1 MTKTNLA
8 LVLLVAAVPGALLLF
23 VLVMAFLSYSENM
36 SGALMGVAGLT
47 LLLSG
52 GAAALPVVAVMTGPR
67 TPKAEPEA
75 EAVAEAGGE
84 APQSEEY
91 IVDEAQST
99 EVQAFEP
106 GELEEEEEP
115 ASGEMDV
122 ADTDQDIFEV
132 EDEEE
137 FEEPPPKRKKR

>member
-36 SGALMGVAGLT
+36 SGALMGIAGLT

-67 TPKAEPEA
+67 APKAEPEG
-75 EAVAEAGGE
+75 EAVAEAGSE

-106 GELEEEEEP
+106 GELEEEEP
-115 ASGEMDV
+115 PSGEMDV

-137 FEEPPPKRKKR
+137 LEEPPPKRKKR